1 MSENEKQKLITLIY
15 DIHSEWL
22 HQVAYN
28 FSNNKHTAQDM
39 VQDMFI
45 MLCEMKDISKIK
57 YGNTVN
63 LYYLYKSLRSI
74 YLNRYQKH
82 ASTHTALPEV
92 EFEADFYSL
101 EKDDNFEAMIKI
113 VNETLQ
119 NDVHW
124 FDAMLIDTY
133 LNRKT
138 KEGKAH
144 SINSLHKETKI
155 STSSIWTSLK
165 NTREIVRTKLE
176 KQGYNSKS
184 YKQ

>member
-1 MSENEKQKLITLIY
+1 MSENEKQKLIVLIY

-28 FSNNKHTAQDM
+28 FSGNRLTAQDL
-39 VQDMFI
+39 VQDMFV

-57 YGNTVN
+57 YNNTVN
-63 LYYLYKSLRSI
+63 LYYLYKTLRSLF
-74 YLNRYQKH
+74 LNRYQKH
-82 ASTHTALPEV
+82 ASSHVPLPEV
-92 EFEADFYSL
+92 EFEAELYSYD
-101 EKDDNFEAMIKI
+101 KDDNFEDMLRI

-119 NDVHW
+119 QDIHW
-124 FDAMLIDTY
+124 FDSMLLDTY
-133 LNRKT
+133 LNGVT
-138 KEGKAH
+138 KEGKNH

-165 NTREIVRTKLE
+165 NTREIVKGKLE
-176 KQGYNSKS
+176 AAGYNHKS

>member
-1 MSENEKQKLITLIY
+1 MSELDKQKLITLIF

-39 VQDMFI
+39 VQDMFV
-45 MLCEMKDISKIK
+45 MLWEMKDISKIK

-63 LYYLYKSLRSI
+63 LYYLYKTLRSVF
-74 YLNRYQKH
+74 LNRYQKH
-82 ASTHTALPEV
+82 ASSHTALPEV
-92 EFEADFYSL
+92 EFEAELYSL
-101 EKDDNFEAMIKI
+101 DKDDNFEAMIKI

-124 FDAMLIDTY
+124 FDSMLLDCYINKKSKD
-133 LNRKT
+133 
-138 KEGKAH
+138 GKSH

-165 NTREIVRTKLE
+165 NTREVLRAKLE

>member
-1 MSENEKQKLITLIY
+1 MSDNEKQKLIVLIY

-28 FSNNKHTAQDM
+28 FSGNKLTAQDL
-39 VQDMFI
+39 VQDMFV

-63 LYYLYKSLRSI
+63 LYYLYKTIRSL

-82 ASTHTALPEV
+82 ASIHTSLPEV
-92 EFEADFYSL
+92 EFEAELYSYD
-101 EKDDNFEAMIKI
+101 KDDNFEAMIKL

-124 FDAMLIDTY
+124 FDSMLLDTY
-133 LNRKT
+133 LNGVN
-138 KEGKAH
+138 KEGKSH

-165 NTREIVRTKLE
+165 NTRELLKTKLE
-176 KQGYNSKS
+176 QSGYNSKS